1 MKNIFWFVL
10 IAFSLLGCA
19 NEDDGDCGEF
29 IPAPLYIN
37 LELID
42 SVTNENLMTNQT
54 FLFGNL
60 TLEAQN
66 NSEVLMQKTDNDQ
79 LLVSFD
85 YNNAEGVYVLKNNG
99 TTVFQFMVNVNQI
112 EISCYIHNKIESVD
126 FPGQDYEY
134 IVGQNLY
141 RVKL

>member
-1 MKNIFWFVL
+1 
-10 IAFSLLGCA
+10 
-19 NEDDGDCGEF
+19 
-29 IPAPLYIN
+29 